1 MLRADIQRMVELTS
15 KRQKQEIKN
24 EVEILLQQRYG
35 KGSGKE
41 TQDEGKLPEPKTESH
56 DLSCNSHKEGA
67 FHLSSFDLP
76 DLNDTVLPGLN
87 FEDRSATPMHF
98 AWNEATASECVNPS
112 VFDADYSHQG
122 SESDLV
128 PGTFLGALT
137 PQNLWDNFDGNSNSQ
152 MNTSCNGSS
161 NKFHGSSISSYTKSS
176 SMTSQES
183 EPFRD
188 KICRCR
194 NHTLECN
201 TAVESGKE
209 SCRCCSGWF
218 SWSTSAD
225 PFFAR
230 VT

>member
-1 MLRADIQRMVELTS
+1 MVELTS
-15 KRQKQEIKN
+15 KKQKQEIKN

-35 KGSGKE
+35 KGSRKE
-41 TQDEGKLPEPKTESH
+41 TQDESKLPEPKTELQ
-56 DLSCNSHKEGA
+56 DLSCNSHNEGA
-67 FHLSSFDLP
+67 ANLSLFDLP
-76 DLNDTVLPGLN
+76 DLNDTVLPDLN
-87 FEDRSATPMHF
+87 FEDSSAAPIRSAG
-98 AWNEATASECVNPS
+98 NEATVSECVNRS

-128 PGTFLGALT
+128 PATFLESLF
-137 PQNLWDNFDGNSNSQ
+137 PQNLWDDFDGNSNYQ

-161 NKFHGSSISSYTKSS
+161 NRFHGSSISSYTKSS
-176 SMTSQES
+176 SMTSQEI
-183 EPFRD
+183 EPSGGE
-188 KICRCR
+188 ICRCR

-201 TAVESGKE
+201 TAVKGGNE

-218 SWSTSAD
+218 SWSTFAD